1 MELKDRLKNLRESRN
16 LTQSELAK
24 KTGITARQIQ
34 NYEMGTSRPT
44 ITSAKKLA
52 AVFACPLDELL
63 GYDGMLVADA
73 KEKGYVSTLF
83 GRRRALPELSST
95 NFQVRSGGERMARNT
110 PIQGTAADIIKLAMV
125 RVWRRLRAEGMQS
138 RLILTVHDELIVEA
152 PEAEAARAAEILQHE
167 MEHCVSYSVP
177 LSVEAKI
184 GRNWLQAH

>member
-52 AVFACPLDELL
+52 AVFECPLDELL

-73 KEKGYVSTLF
+73 KEKEQ
-83 GRRRALPELSST
+83 RR
-95 NFQVRSGGERMARNT
+95 
-110 PIQGTAADIIKLAMV
+110 QGI
-125 RVWRRLRAEGMQS
+125 
-138 RLILTVHDELIVEA
+138 LILLFRMLKVCSPAVSFRTRTRTLLCLLSQKPILSQRKKIKNIPPKNIASKIHNVRYTVQFLCDNIFGDKALHHTIKESK
-152 PEAEAARAAEILQHE
+152 RCQ
-167 MEHCVSYSVP
+167 
-177 LSVEAKI
+177 
-184 GRNWLQAH
+184 

>member
-52 AVFACPLDELL
+52 VVFECPLDELL

-73 KEKGYVSTLF
+73 KEKGGAKAARDIDSLISDVEGLF
-83 GRRRALPELSST
+83 AGGELSDEDKDALMSAFSKAYFKSKEENKKYT
-95 NFQVRSGGERMARNT
+95 PKKYRKQNT
-110 PIQGTAADIIKLAMV
+110 
-125 RVWRRLRAEGMQS
+125 
-138 RLILTVHDELIVEA
+138 
-152 PEAEAARAAEILQHE
+152 
-167 MEHCVSYSVP
+167 
-177 LSVEAKI
+177 
-184 GRNWLQAH
+184 